1 MALREFFLGTD
12 PRIQQIPRF
21 SPEQQQVFSQLL
33 GMGLQQAQQPQFD
46 FTPIAEQART
56 QFQQRTIP
64 TIAERFTAL
73 GQGAQRSSAFPQILG
88 SAGAELEGN
97 LASLGAQYG
106 LEQQRLNQAR
116 MFDLLRLGLTPQF
129 EPRYVEGEPGFL
141 QTTAFPAGQSLL
153 SLLPTL
159 TGGIGGA
166 IGSGLSALMGLFN
179 SGRTN
184 TSARTMRAPAA
195 ISGMRQ
201 GLQLLR

>member
-1 MALREFFLGTD
+1 
-12 PRIQQIPRF
+12 
-21 SPEQQQVFSQLL
+21 
-33 GMGLQQAQQPQFD
+33 
-46 FTPIAEQART
+46 
-56 QFQQRTIP
+56 
-64 TIAERFTAL
+64 
-73 GQGAQRSSAFPQILG
+73 
-88 SAGAELEGN
+88 
-97 LASLGAQYG
+97 
-106 LEQQRLNQAR
+106 
-116 MFDLLRLGLTPQF
+116 
-129 EPRYVEGEPGFL
+129 
-141 QTTAFPAGQSLL
+141 LL